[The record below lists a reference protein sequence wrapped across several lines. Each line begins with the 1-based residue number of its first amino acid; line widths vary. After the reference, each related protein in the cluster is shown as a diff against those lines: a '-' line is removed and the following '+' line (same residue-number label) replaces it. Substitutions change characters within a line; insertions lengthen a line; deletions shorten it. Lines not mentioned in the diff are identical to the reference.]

1 MVASPPALTAELSVV
16 LPCFNER
23 DNLRPLLG
31 RLEAVLRGIAWEAII
46 VDDDSPDRTWDAA
59 KQIAAS
65 DPRVRV
71 LRRVGRR
78 GLASAVVEGMLAS
91 AAPFVAVMDADLQHD
106 EALLPRMLDILRAG
120 EADIVVG
127 SRHVGG
133 GSIGEGFSAARR
145 SLSDIGARAANLLLR
160 DRAIADPMSGF
171 FMVPRRLIEDAAPE
185 LSAQGFKIL
194 LDLLLS
200 VPHGTRV
207 RELPYAFRKRAAGQ
221 SKLDARVML
230 DFVGLLLDRILGWA
244 VPLRFIAFAAV
255 GALGLVVHM
264 AVLAVTVRMAGFGA
278 AQWIATLV
286 AMTVNFFLN
295 NAITYRDVRLSGR
308 GLLRGLVLFYAV
320 CGLGAFAN
328 VGIARVLYQDAMA
341 WGLAGIAGAAI
352 SVVWNY
358 AVSATL
364 VWRTR

>member
-1 MVASPPALTAELSVV
+1 MTAELSVV

-23 DNLRPLLG
+23 ENLAPLLE
-31 RLEAVLRGIAWEAII
+31 RLQHALAAIAWEAII

-59 KQIAAS
+59 KTIAARN
-65 DPRVRV
+65 PRVRV

-91 AAPFVAVMDADLQHD
+91 AAPYVAVMDADLQHD
-106 EALLPRMLDILRAG
+106 EALLPAMLEALRG
-120 EADIVVG
+120 GRADIVVG

-133 GSIGEGFSAARR
+133 GSVGGGFSPARQ
-145 SLSDIGARAANLLLR
+145 SLSDMGTRAANLLLG
-160 DRAIADPMSGF
+160 DRAIRDPMSGF
-171 FMVPRRLIEDAAPE
+171 FMAPRDLVEEAAPR

-200 VPHGTRV
+200 VAPRTRV
-207 RELPYAFRKRAAGQ
+207 LEMPYGFRPRHAGQ
-221 SKLDARVML
+221 SKLDARVLL
-230 DFVGLLLDRILGWA
+230 DFIGLLLDKSFGWA

-255 GALGLVVHM
+255 GVLGLIVHM
-264 AVLAVTVRMAGFGA
+264 AVLAIAVRLVGFAA

-286 AMTVNFFLN
+286 AMTANFFLN
-295 NAITYRDVRLSGR
+295 NAITYRDVKLSGR

>member
-1 MVASPPALTAELSVV
+1 MTAELSVV

-23 DNLRPLLG
+23 ANIAPLLA
-31 RLEAVLRGIAWEAII
+31 RLETVLAGIAWEAIV
-46 VDDDSPDRTWDAA
+46 VDDDSPDGTWAEA
-59 KQIAAS
+59 KAIAAR
-65 DPRVRV
+65 DPRLRV

-91 AAPFVAVMDADLQHD
+91 SAAFVAVMDADLQHD
-106 EALLPRMLDILRAG
+106 EALLPAMLAALREG
-120 EADIVVG
+120 RADIVVG
-127 SRHVGG
+127 SRHVGP
-133 GSIGEGFSAARR
+133 GSAAEGFSAARGK
-145 SLSDIGARAANLLLR
+145 LSGLGTRAANALLR
-160 DRAIADPMSGF
+160 GRAIADPMSGF
-171 FMVPRRLIEDAAPE
+171 FMLPRATAEDLAPD

-200 VPHGTRV
+200 AKTALRV
-207 RELPYAFRKRAAGQ
+207 LELPYSFRPRAAGE
-221 SKLDARVML
+221 SKLDARVL
-230 DFVGLLLDRILGWA
+230 FDFAGLLLDKSFGWA
-244 VPLRFIAFAAV
+244 VPVRFIAFAAV
-255 GALGLVVHM
+255 GAFGLLVHM
-264 AVLAVTVRMAGFGA
+264 AVLLVDVQLLGMGFTA
-278 AQWIATLV
+278 AQWVATFV
-286 AMTVNFFLN
+286 AMGANFFLN
-295 NAITYRDVRLSGR
+295 NVITYRDVRLKGPA
-308 GLLRGLVLFYAV
+308 LWRGLVLFYVV